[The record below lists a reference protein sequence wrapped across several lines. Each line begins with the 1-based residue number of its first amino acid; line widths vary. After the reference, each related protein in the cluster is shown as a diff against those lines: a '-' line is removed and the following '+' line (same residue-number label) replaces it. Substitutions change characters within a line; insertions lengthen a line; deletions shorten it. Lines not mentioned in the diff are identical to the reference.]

1 MKQARLFANR
11 PTRRPREIVL
21 DRLEGFELRQRAR
34 AERRAQ
40 VQAKAGKRVRVFQE
54 TLFDHP

>member
-1 MKQARLFANR
+1 MTQARLFPHR
-11 PTRRPREIVL
+11 PTRRPRQIVR

-34 AERRAQ
+34 AERRAR
-40 VQAKAGKRVRVFQE
+40 VQAKAGKRVRVVQE